1 MSPSPRRPAARDDRR
16 TSLLNAAREI
26 FAQKGYHAATVDDI
40 TRAAGVAKGTFYLYF
55 EEKRE
60 VYYEVVRGFLE
71 LVKSIGRS
79 VAESAS
85 EKSDFMA
92 SAERAAHALMQVF
105 IDHREMARLAW
116 RESMGLDA
124 KLERMIRTFY
134 QEIAEVEAEN
144 IRRGIELGLF
154 RPVDT
159 LVVAY
164 AHIGMVERVLL
175 AMLDPES
182 GLPTATSAVVKE
194 MMALAYEGLK
204 K

>member
-1 MSPSPRRPAARDDRR
+1 MSPSPRRPVARDDRR
-16 TSLLNAAREI
+16 ASLLKAAREI

-79 VAESAS
+79 VSEGAS
-85 EKSDFMA
+85 EKGDFMA

-105 IDHREMARLAW
+105 VDNREMARLAW

-124 KLERMIRTFY
+124 ELERMIRTFY
-134 QEIAEVEAEN
+134 HEIAEVEAEN
-144 IRRGIELGLF
+144 IRRGMELGLF
-154 RPVDT
+154 RPVNM

-182 GLPTATSAVVKE
+182 GLPATHAVVKE

-204 K
+204 T